1 MATTRRLS
9 PRALAVLAIAFVVAV
24 ATILPAR
31 ENLSLTPFAGAVQG
45 TPTRQT
51 GIVGPRFT

>member
-1 MATTRRLS
+1 VTRYQPL
-9 PRALAVLAIAFVVAV
+9 LFVVAV
-24 ATILPAR
+24 ATTLPLR
-31 ENLSLTPFAGAVQG
+31 EKISFTPLAGSVQG

>member
-1 MATTRRLS
+1 L
-9 PRALAVLAIAFVVAV
+9 FVVAV
-24 ATILPAR
+24 ATTLPAR
-31 ENLSLTPFAGAVQG
+31 ENLSLTPRAGAVQG